1 MSVNTNIQF
10 ANMSMQPRF
19 ADLCLPSSIE
29 DDIIAERLRAKQ
41 RRASSSSDSNIFAIS
56 LISIEPATDKRNSD
70 LARANI
76 IDFDFDCVEEIK
88 ERNSS
93 FTTAGDSLRN
103 SIESCQSQN
112 RDFSILSNLEFDK
125 TLGQSTV
132 TANSSEKKEKSRE
145 VQQKLLLGLS
155 ALSATFN
162 KVQEKDVAFK
172 FAHLKIFA
180 QLNALKNKKNE
191 VPAKPSSRLR
201 LPDRKTQFYRR
212 VFENVRAS
220 QIIGGAESTDSHHTL
235 ALKA

>member
-1 MSVNTNIQF
+1 MSVNTNTQF
-10 ANMSMQPRF
+10 ANDNMKPRF
-19 ADLCLPSSIE
+19 ADLCVASSIE

-41 RRASSSSDSNIFAIS
+41 RRASASSESSTFAIE
-56 LISIEPATDKRNSD
+56 LIAVEPVEQIRNSD

-76 IDFDFDCVEEIK
+76 IDFDFDCVEEVK

-93 FTTAGDSLRN
+93 FTTAEDSLRN
-103 SIESCQSQN
+103 SIETMGGKN

-125 TLGQSTV
+125 TLRNSTF
-132 TANSSEKKEKSRE
+132 TQKSEEKSRE

-162 KVQEKDVAFK
+162 KVQDKDVAFK
-172 FAHLKIFA
+172 FAHLKIFS
-180 QLNALKNKKNE
+180 QLNALKNKKTE
-191 VPAKPSSRLR
+191 VPTKPSSRLR

-220 QIIGGAESTDSHHTL
+220 QIIGGSESTDSTTRSC
-235 ALKA
+235 